1 MRIEGKDYRT
11 IWFEDNVVKI
21 IDQTK
26 LPHQFIIKDLKTI
39 KDAINA
45 IKIME
50 VRGAP
55 LIGATAA
62 YGLVLAIIEN
72 NDQSFLKKSA
82 DELISSRPTAINLRW
97 AVDRMMNKLSGL
109 NSDKILEIALNEA
122 KDICEEDIKFCENI
136 GLNGLKIIEE
146 IYNKK
151 KDTVNILTHCN
162 AGWLATINWGT
173 ATSPIYHA
181 HKKGIPVHVW
191 ADETRPRNQGANL
204 TSYEL
209 NEEGIKNTIIADNTG
224 GILMQRGEVDMC
236 IVGTDRTLANG
247 DVCNKVGTYL
257 KALAAHDNKIPFY
270 VALPSSTID
279 WNIKDHKDI
288 PIDDTKIWAQRL
300 SYVGELGY
308 ELYVEVKDAKKIYEL
323 IIEKG
328 KDHNLSNCGMHAMD
342 IMRMESGFLHWGH
355 DISPEENQYQA
366 GLSFT
371 ISNKKNVD
379 FIGKSALEK
388 IDKEKIKTRFAKFTL
403 KDSKP
408 GEPLLLHD
416 EPIYLEDKIIG
427 RSTSGNYSFNFKKNL
442 TFGYINNDFSNEEL
456 QNKNL
461 FIEVEKKKYPIEI
474 SNKPLKQTNFKNN

>member
-1 MRIEGKDYRT
+1 MKIDGKEYRT
-11 IWFEDNVVKI
+11 IWFENNIVKI

-26 LPHQFIIKDLKTI
+26 LPHQFVIKDLKTV

-45 IKIME
+45 IKVME

-82 DELISSRPTAINLRW
+82 TELINSRPTAINLKW
-97 AVDRMMNKLSGL
+97 AVDRMMNKISGL
-109 NSDKILEIALNEA
+109 NSNKILDIAINEA
-122 KDICEEDIKFCENI
+122 HDICEEDIKFCKNI
-136 GLNGLKIIEE
+136 GLNGLQIIEK

-224 GILMQRGEVDMC
+224 GILMQRGQVDMC
-236 IVGTDRTLANG
+236 IVGTDRTLSNG

-257 KALAAHDNKIPFY
+257 KALAAKDNDVPFY
-270 VALPSSTID
+270 VALPTSTID
-279 WNIKDHKDI
+279 RNLKKGSDI
-288 PIDDTKIWAQRL
+288 PIEIRDGKEL
-300 SYVGELGY
+300 SDLVF
-308 ELYVEVKDAKKIYEL
+308 
-323 IIEKG
+323 EK
-328 KDHNLSNCGMHAMD
+328 
-342 IMRMESGFLHWGH
+342 
-355 DISPEENQYQA
+355 
-366 GLSFT
+366 
-371 ISNKKNVD
+371 SNKLLTGRIYKNQTSTFNPAFDVTPSK
-379 FIGKSALEK
+379 FITALITENGICK
-388 IDKEKIKTRFAKFTL
+388 A
-403 KDSKP
+403 
-408 GEPLLLHD
+408 
-416 EPIYLEDKIIG
+416 
-427 RSTSGNYSFNFKKNL
+427 NYPS
-442 TFGYINNDFSNEEL
+442 I
-456 QNKNL
+456 
-461 FIEVEKKKYPIEI
+461 KKK
-474 SNKPLKQTNFKNN
+474 LKKLL